1 MLPMGDSFSD
11 FLFIKKIPNL
21 YKIKKTDIIFYSVYS
36 KKLFVKQT
44 CILNKSLYNNDL

>member
-21 YKIKKTDIIFYSVYS
+21 YKLKKTDIIFYSVYS
-36 KKLFVKQT
+36 KRLFVKQI
-44 CILNKSLYNNDL
+44 CLLNKSLYSNDL